1 MRAMNATEKSFDPQS
16 SRVSLSR
23 IFRTFLMAG
32 AISFGGGV
40 VAYLRE
46 YIVSDNNWL
55 DDDGFLDGLEISQA
69 LPGLNSVNLSVIVGD
84 KLRGIPGAITAVLGM
99 VLPGAI
105 MIMVLG
111 VVWGAQADNP
121 NVRYFLIG
129 VAAAAVGLLSTV
141 TLQLGRKQFAQPLD
155 LGIIVAAFAAISL
168 LRLPL
173 YLVLL
178 LIAPAAVW
186 LYRPGVQDEGIRERA
201 HHLRERLRSRHIMY
215 IRH

>member
-1 MRAMNATEKSFDPQS
+1 MNVTKKSSIPGSDQGAS
-16 SRVSLSR
+16 VSLGH
-23 IFRTFLMAG
+23 IFSTFLMAG

-84 KLRGIPGAITAVLGM
+84 KLRGIPGAIAAVLGM

-105 MIMVLG
+105 IIMMLG
-111 VVWGAQADNP
+111 VIWGAQADNP
-121 NVRYFLIG
+121 NIKYFLIG

-141 TLQLGRKQFAQPLD
+141 TMQLGRKQFGKPID
-155 LGIIVAAFAAISL
+155 LAIILVAFAAISL

-173 YLVLL
+173 YLVLV
-178 LIAPAAVW
+178 LIGPTAVW
-186 LYRPGVQDEGIRERA
+186 LYRPSVQDEGIRERA
-201 HHLRERLRSRHIMY
+201 HHLRERLRHRHIMY
-215 IRH
+215 IRQ